1 MLPLENKMRE
11 PSAFLP
17 LCGVLNVGMTI
28 VCVLYFTIG
37 FYGYIE
43 FGTDA
48 QGSITL
54 NIGTW

>member
-1 MLPLENKMRE
+1 MLPLENKM
-11 PSAFLP
+11 
-17 LCGVLNVGMTI
+17 CGVLNVGMTI
-28 VCVLYFTIG
+28 VCVLYFTVG

-43 FGTDA
+43 FGSGA